1 MSDRPFRSDID
12 TEEQVSMP
20 VRVGTS
26 WTVTKEQLEAAER
39 TRDYHLRRLQKMLQ
53 RSQHAGQATPRGEF

>member
-1 MSDRPFRSDID
+1 MSDRPLHSEVD
-12 TEEQVSMP
+12 TEEKVPMP

-39 TRDYHLRRLQKMLQ
+39 TRNYHLRRLQNMLQ
-53 RSQHAGQATPRGEF
+53 RSQHAGQAAPRGEF